1 MTQYYDDRA
10 DRYLSETTQLKK
22 RYDTYSFFRLLLA
35 LAMISALYFT
45 IASGHRAYGVV
56 FAVLLVVF
64 VQCVKKHRSILWQ
77 KRIAE
82 NLRTIN
88 REESDFLTS
97 GKKPFNDGVR
107 YTHSSHFYTYDL
119 DVFGPD
125 SLFQHLNRT
134 TTYVGEA
141 KLARSLN
148 RPYSAEEVLLRQEAI
163 KELSADV
170 EGRQRV
176 SALGR
181 MMQDNET
188 GYRQLLAWSENR
200 ENAVTRPVMILA
212 FVLPALFIFTLGG
225 LLAGWITWKWMV
237 VAFTANLMLTGTQ
250 LKKIKSE
257 LIDSGNVAEIIRH
270 YGLILGAMETGHF
283 RSALLTKWQETLGR
297 DDRNTGKKLEQLSK
311 FFLKLQGIN
320 FDLGALAL
328 NGTVTYHIHALR
340 SLLQWKQAHAAELH
354 NWLEVMGEIE
364 ALNSYA
370 NFAFNNPGYTY
381 PALTPD
387 LVVDFEEMGHPLIRD
402 NARVD
407 NSIRLTPDNFMIL
420 TGSNMS
426 GKSTFL
432 RALGI
437 NMVLAGTGA
446 PVCAQHARVH
456 LMPVL
461 VSMRQSDSLSS
472 GESYFF
478 AEVKRLKA
486 IMDQLELQPCLV
498 LLDEIL
504 RGTNSDDKQSGT
516 IGVIK
521 RIISRPSLGGIA
533 THDLAVCRL
542 TDEYPDRLENKN
554 FEVEIV
560 NGELVFDYKLRSGIC
575 RNKSAT
581 FLMKKM
587 EII

>member
-1 MTQYYDDRA
+1 MTPYYNSLA
-10 DRYLSETTQLKK
+10 DRYRSETANLK
-22 RYDTYSFFRLLLA
+22 RSYDTYSFIRLILAIAMIISIYFSATSGQWVYAVIPVALLA
-35 LAMISALYFT
+35 LF
-45 IASGHRAYGVV
+45 
-56 FAVLLVVF
+56 VL
-64 VQCVKKHRSILWQ
+64 CVKKHRSILWQ
-77 KRIAE
+77 RKMAG
-82 NLRTIN
+82 NLANIN
-88 REESDFLTS
+88 SDEAGFLSS
-97 GKKPFNDGVR
+97 GKNPFNDGAR
-107 YTHSSHFYTYDL
+107 YTDSAHFYTYDL

-125 SLFQHLNRT
+125 SLFQYLNRT

-141 KLARSLN
+141 KLAGSLQH
-148 RPYSAEEVLLRQEAI
+148 PFSPEEVLLRQEAV
-163 KELSADV
+163 KELSANP
-170 EGRQRV
+170 GWRQNI

-181 MMQDNET
+181 ITRDSEND
-188 GYRQLLAWSENR
+188 YRKLVAWSENR
-200 ENAVTRPVMILA
+200 GNAVSKPVMILA
-212 FVLPALFIFTLGG
+212 FVLPALLIFATAGC
-225 LLAGWITWKWMV
+225 LAGWITWKWIM
-237 VAFTANLMLTGTQ
+237 VAFTANLTLTGTQ

-270 YGLILGAMETGHF
+270 YGLILAAIETEPF
-283 RSALLTKWQETLGR
+283 RSELLTKWQEILAH
-297 DDRNTGKKLEQLSK
+297 RNRSASKELENLSK
-311 FFLKLQGIN
+311 LFLKLQGIN
-320 FDLGALAL
+320 FDLGALFL
-328 NGTVTYHIHALR
+328 NGTMTYHIHALR
-340 SLLQWKQAHAAELH
+340 SLLQWKQAHAAELY

-364 ALNSYA
+364 ALSSYA
-370 NFAFNNPGYTY
+370 NFAFNNPDYTY
-381 PALTPD
+381 PVLNPG
-387 LVVDFEEMGHPLIRD
+387 LELDFEAMGHPLITGG
-402 NARVD
+402 ARVD

-446 PVCAQHARVH
+446 PVCAKHARVC
-456 LMPVL
+456 LLPVL
-461 VSMRQSDSLSS
+461 VSMRQADSLSS

-486 IMDQLELQPCLV
+486 IMDRLEEQPCLV

-521 RIISRPSLGGIA
+521 RIISRPALGGIA

-542 TDEYPDRLENKN
+542 TEEYPQRLENKN

-560 NGELVFDYKLRSGIC
+560 DGELVFDYKLRNGVC